1 MTINKIQGQTLQRVG
16 VNLPK
21 QVFTY
26 GQVYVA
32 ASRVTTREGLKIL
45 NADED
50 SEDHTHIKNIVYRE
64 IFQNVYPRLVETHD
78 VTL

>member
-50 SEDHTHIKNIVYRE
+50 SEDHTHIKNIVYKE